1 MFSVSNNLES
11 FLNWLNLV
19 MKQKNITQ
27 ADIARTN
34 HVRPSSVS
42 MLFSMQVKSVGIDMC
57 RAIAAATGVPLE
69 TVYRRAGLLPDIPL
83 SQEEIDEIVAITSQ
97 LDDDLRQNALDYI
110 LHLADK
116 QRIRR
121 KTQIAPQNVA

>member
-1 MFSVSNNLES
+1 
-11 FLNWLNLV
+11 
-19 MKQKNITQ
+19 
-27 ADIARTN
+27 
-34 HVRPSSVS
+34 
-42 MLFSMQVKSVGIDMC
+42 MQVKSVGIDMC

>member
-121 KTQIAPQNVA
+121 KTQLAPQNVA